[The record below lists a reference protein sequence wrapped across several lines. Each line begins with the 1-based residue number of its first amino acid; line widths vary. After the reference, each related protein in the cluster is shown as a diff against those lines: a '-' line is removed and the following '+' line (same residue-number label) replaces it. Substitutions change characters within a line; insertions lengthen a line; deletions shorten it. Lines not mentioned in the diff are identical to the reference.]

1 MEAVTKQP
9 MTTPSGHLTAAGE
22 LVAIGIMCGVILA
35 IAIVV
40 WIWATLGIRRER
52 REKP

>member
-1 MEAVTKQP
+1 
-9 MTTPSGHLTAAGE
+9 MTTPGGHLTAAGE

-35 IAIVV
+35 LALAL
-40 WIWATLGIRRER
+40 WIWGTLGIRRER

>member
-1 MEAVTKQP
+1 
-9 MTTPSGHLTAAGE
+9 MTTSSGHLTATGE

-35 IAIVV
+35 IAVAL
-40 WIWATLGIRRER
+40 WIWGTLGVRRER

>member
-1 MEAVTKQP
+1 
-9 MTTPSGHLTAAGE
+9 MTTPSGYLTAAGE

-35 IAIVV
+35 LVLGLL
-40 WIWATLGIRRER
+40 IWATLGVRRER

>member
-1 MEAVTKQP
+1 

-22 LVAIGIMCGVILA
+22 LVAIGIMCGVIL
-35 IAIVV
+35 VLV
-40 WIWATLGIRRER
+40 LGLLIWVTLGVRRER